1 MRIDST
7 AATSFLAT
15 HARQLDRRRLEL
27 LLGDG
32 DAGGVLAA
40 LDAYRNPDG
49 GYGWG
54 LEPDL
59 RSAESQ
65 PTAGMHAFEVLAEI
79 APVTSPHAVEL
90 CDWMEE
96 HTLPDGGLPFTL
108 PIRDPSGCA
117 PWWLGADPTTSSLQM
132 TAQVAAKAHIVAR
145 HDRLVAAHPWLT
157 TATRWCLDA
166 IRAIDTT
173 PHAYELL
180 FALQF
185 LDAVHDTD
193 PAAPALLEQLG
204 RHIPSSGSIPVAGG
218 AADEL
223 VRPLHVAPVAGRP
236 LRRLYSKD
244 VFDADLERLAGDQQ
258 ADGGWVVDFPSSSP
272 AAALEWRGYA
282 TVAAVATF
290 RET

>member
-1 MRIDST
+1 MKIDST

-79 APVTSPHAVEL
+79 APMTSPHAVEL
-90 CDWMEE
+90 CEWMRE

-132 TAQVAAKAHIVAR
+132 TAQVAAMAHIVAR
-145 HDRLVAAHPWLT
+145 HDRLVAAHPWLA

-185 LDAVHDTD
+185 LDAVHDMD
-193 PAAPALLEQLG
+193 PAASALIEQLG
-204 RHIPSSGSIPVAGG
+204 RHIPPSGSIPVAGG

-223 VRPLHVAPVAGRP
+223 VRPLHVAPVPGRP

-244 VFDADLERLAGDQQ
+244 VLDADLERLAGDQQ

-272 AAALEWRGYA
+272 VAALEWRGYA